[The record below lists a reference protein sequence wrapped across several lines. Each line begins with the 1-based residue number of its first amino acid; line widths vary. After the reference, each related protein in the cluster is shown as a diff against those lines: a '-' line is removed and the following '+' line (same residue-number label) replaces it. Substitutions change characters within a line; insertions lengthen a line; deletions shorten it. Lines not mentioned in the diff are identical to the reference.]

1 MAYWGNMTLTGD
13 IKKFYDYFHNT
24 NEFDINDRHFKEHFK
39 EGFEGI
45 EELSFAIHH
54 IKEDEIFI
62 QYFSKSPLNFKRIE
76 EIYKITIKEFGC
88 NRNESILNAY
98 CKGFYRFDKFNE
110 DLLIDDVRQSIIND
124 INSYDYTL
132 EDIDNMD
139 EDELLDNEDFVE
151 VNTEAR
157 DEQYHDQ
164 AESLLETLENDFKIL
179 EKEVFELKK
188 FKVNELKDI
197 CRREK
202 IRQCIKGGRYINKP
216 ILINN
221 ILEKRRG
228 EEFDMSDKTKIA
240 LICSNY
246 KYGWTYH

>member
-1 MAYWGNMTLTGD
+1 MTLTGD
-13 IKKFYDYFHNT
+13 IKKFYDYFHKT
-24 NEFDINDRHFKEHFK
+24 NGFDISDKHFKEHFK

-45 EELSFAIHH
+45 EELSFAIQD
-54 IKEDEIFI
+54 IKEDNIFI
-62 QYFSKSPLNFKRIE
+62 QYFSESPLNFKRIE

-88 NRNESILNAY
+88 NRNESILSAY
-98 CKGFYRFDKFNE
+98 CKGFYKFDSFNE
-110 DLLIDDVRQSIIND
+110 DLLIEDIRKWIVDNIEDYDDYTVEEIND
-124 INSYDYTL
+124 
-132 EDIDNMD
+132 MD
-139 EDELLDNEDFVE
+139 EDELLDNEDFEV

-202 IRQCIKGGRYINKP
+202 IRQCIKGGGYTNKC

-228 EEFDMSDKTKIA
+228 KEFDKSDKTKIA
-240 LICSNY
+240 LIMSNY